1 MSASFC
7 CQLCAPGWLQSHEVK
22 NHIRPPAHAI
32 SAPAHPPLPQRARG
46 PRALQLQPAVG
57 LSRAG
62 AAALPTGL
70 HPAPGGA
77 GAAGRGKEEKVGRR
91 LLVCLAYRCDPVYM
105 ISALC
110 RTPGKR
116 LLRRSQLAHG
126 APLLPTAPLCSP
138 WRPTVLCVSTQ
149 PTSIQQLKVRP
160 LLVHVLQ
167 VFFCPPHHP
176 SPVGPCLSPCSCA
189 TRLTR
194 LLFHEPV
201 TRHSPPTLPAPV
213 LHCPCLRPLFVP
225 AGLNSFDCF
234 APFDL
239 DDKFKAIHRAH
250 TAPYIRPTPIPQFT
264 AQRFATR
271 GAPPHHAHAHTR
283 APQQPPSHTQHP
295 SGTLH
300 YACPLP
306 SYSSIISNPPC

>member
-1 MSASFC
+1 MWATLTAAGPTGECKLLLPAVCPRVVAVTRSQKPHPPARPRNLGTRPPTAAS
-7 CQLCAPGWLQSHEVK
+7 LCWLQ
-22 NHIRPPAHAI
+22 
-32 SAPAHPPLPQRARG
+32 PQRARG

-239 DDKFKAIHRAH
+239 DDKFKAPQPPHPHPHRGSTLLLLPGLPH
-250 TAPYIRPTPIPQFT
+250 CFWRPTHNT
-264 AQRFATR
+264 LLVHSTT
-271 GAPPHHAHAHTR
+271 HAHCHRTR
-283 APQQPPSHTQHP
+283 A
-295 SGTLH
+295 
-300 YACPLP
+300 
-306 SYSSIISNPPC
+306 